1 MTRGSKVARWSVLV
15 LLLAL
20 IALPAHGVDKQGS
33 AANRK
38 LGHFSQSV
46 ATRYWIANP
55 DQVPEALRGRF
66 QAAHDAAARGAQ
78 GALAA
83 PASVVGDR
91 FNRDVTG
98 LPQNEESVA
107 VCRDDPR
114 SSSAAPTTTAACSTP
129 RGTPPAGTCRLTAAA
144 ASPTKGCCHRCSSAA
159 PTSPPAVTRSMSP
172 APAAS
177 CTPGA

>member
-1 MTRGSKVARWSVLV
+1 MTRRSRIARWSVLA

-20 IALPAHGVDKQGS
+20 VALPAHGVDKQGK
-33 AANRK
+33 AATRQ

-55 DQVPEALRGRF
+55 HQAPEGLRARF
-66 QAAHDAAARGAQ
+66 QAAHDAAARGAR

-83 PASVVGDR
+83 SASVVGDR

-107 VCRDDPR
+107 VCRSRPNVVLGGTNDYRGLLDPLGNFTGWHLGFR
-114 SSSAAPTTTAACSTP
+114 SS
-129 RGTPPAGTCRLTAAA
+129 
-144 ASPTKGCCHRCSSAA
+144 
-159 PTSPPAVTRSMSP
+159 
-172 APAAS
+172 
-177 CTPGA
+177 